1 MTTTSVDVDA
11 ARETVFRVIA
21 DPSTYP
27 DWLVGARTIRSV
39 DDAWPEEGSAF
50 RHVIGVAPV
59 VVPGSTTS
67 MHVDPGR
74 RLDLRAGMG
83 PLGAA
88 EVSFRLSDTPTGGTR
103 VEVDERFVA
112 GPAGWTWRLARPVV
126 ATLVWGRNAASL
138 EALAD
143 LVGSSGGRTR

>member
-1 MTTTSVDVDA
+1 MTATSIEIDA
-11 ARETVFRVIA
+11 PRPAVFGVIA
-21 DPSTYP
+21 DPTTYP

-39 DDAWPEEGSAF
+39 DDEWPEEGSAF

-67 MHVDPGR
+67 IRVEPGR

-88 EVSFRLSDTPTGGTR
+88 EVSFRLSDTPTGGTL

-138 EALAD
+138 DALAD
-143 LVGSSGGRTR
+143 RVGGGGGPTR